1 MKAHLRASAMT
12 SLQESC
18 DFCSNYIYVY
28 INAKYYPTR
37 SQVSVEKVAKNRH
50 FFPVLSFWKMKW
62 QGSSPKTCMDIK
74 SDKLKPGAIRVG

>member
-1 MKAHLRASAMT
+1 MKVHLRASAMT

-50 FFPVLSFWKMKW
+50 FFPVLSF
-62 QGSSPKTCMDIK
+62 
-74 SDKLKPGAIRVG
+74 